1 MDVADE
7 KWLNDYGE
15 VESNKFNG
23 TPSNGSLENQTRCAP
38 LREQFYKCAL
48 NMHVDKIRDKC
59 QFWWEDYNECL
70 FQRKLQK
77 KLERVEEVKEARLK
91 EVGYKRPFWG
101 GHTAPIFI
109 NSYPKA
115 FNVGEPVPP
124 EYEIGEKVNLAL

>member
-1 MDVADE
+1 MWTKFGVDE
-7 KWLNDYGE
+7 W
-15 VESNKFNG
+15 
-23 TPSNGSLENQTRCAP
+23 PSKTKLGIITY
-38 LREQFYKCAL
+38 YKL
-48 NMHVDKIRDKC
+48 
-59 QFWWEDYNECL
+59 Q
-70 FQRKLQK
+70 QK